1 MGVYGA
7 NQSILDSMIENS
19 SASYESRNH
28 IRNYLEYNS
37 TQMLSQP
44 EIVSEMIYFNFIILF
59 INEIDSKEVR
69 ILIECT

>member
-1 MGVYGA
+1 
-7 NQSILDSMIENS
+7 MIENP